1 MSDESG
7 INSAAVNV
15 EVKRFLTGTPSE
27 IGYQLW
33 HDFGRAVV
41 EEVWKS
47 APPESVVD
55 LYASFVSA
63 AFGSFAADFGMDGAL
78 DLVHEVEQLITDA
91 KASGDFS
98 GGMTQ

>member
-7 INSAAVNV
+7 VKSAAVEGDIKV
-15 EVKRFLTGTPSE
+15 ILTGTPSE

-33 HDFGRAVV
+33 HKFGRLVV
-41 EEVWKS
+41 EEAWKS
-47 APPESVVD
+47 APPEAIVD

-78 DLVHEVEQLITDA
+78 ALVREVEQLVTDA
-91 KASGDFS
+91 QASGDFS